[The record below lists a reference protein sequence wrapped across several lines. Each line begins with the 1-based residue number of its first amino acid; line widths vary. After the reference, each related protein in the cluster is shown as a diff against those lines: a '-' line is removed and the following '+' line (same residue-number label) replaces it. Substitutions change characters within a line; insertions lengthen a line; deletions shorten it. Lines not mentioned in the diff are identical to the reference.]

1 MKQDNSYHMPRR
13 ILLSTFL
20 VGFAATA
27 PTFCVPPMEH
37 ILKEQL
43 FLTHTQTSL
52 LFVAPILMLAAV
64 AIPAGLV
71 ADRIGIKKAT
81 GIGLIV
87 MAIGA
92 IMRGTATDFQSLLVF
107 TFIYGVGAGWILP
120 NLPKIVSTFVRRD
133 KAIVVTGVISLGIP
147 IGMALGLAI
156 TMPVIWPIT
165 NSYQGVFF
173 IWSIPAV
180 IVTVLWWA
188 LVKEPRKSFTNS
200 QGLETQTTSFRTVLS
215 HKPLLLLSALMFLHN
230 FFTLTWMGWSPVLMM
245 MKGASPSSAG
255 LITSIALWSYIPAYL
270 LMPRLSYKL
279 GVRKPFLWIPSVVL
293 AIAAW
298 GATQVSVTASWF
310 LMALVGIANGTRF
323 ITLLALPVEMMDHKE
338 VGTASGIVISIGFA
352 GGVIGPLIGGNIL
365 DNTQSLDLSFMVLMG
380 VSLVTAFLVS
390 RLPETG
396 PRRRT

>member
-1 MKQDNSYHMPRR
+1 MPRR
-13 ILLSTFL
+13 ILFSTLL

-71 ADRIGIKKAT
+71 ADRIGVRKAT
-81 GIGLIV
+81 GIGLIIT
-87 MAIGA
+87 AIGA
-92 IMRGTATDFQSLLVF
+92 ILRGTATDPQGLLAF
-107 TFIYGVGAGWILP
+107 TFIYGFGGGWILP
-120 NLPKIVSTFVRRD
+120 NIPKIVSTVVQRD
-133 KAIVVTGVISLGIP
+133 KATVVTGVISSGIP
-147 IGMALGLAI
+147 IGMALGLAL
-156 TMPVIWPIT
+156 TMPVIWPMT

-173 IWSIPAV
+173 IWSIPLAV
-180 IVTVLWWA
+180 VTVQWWV
-188 LVKEPRKSFTNS
+188 LVREPRKSS
-200 QGLETQTTSFRTVLS
+200 ALLELSKIRTTSFRTVLLY
-215 HKPLLLLSALMFLHN
+215 KPLLLVSALMFLHN
-230 FFTLTWMGWSPVLMM
+230 FFVLTWNGWSPVLMM

-255 LITSIALWSYIPAYL
+255 LIASIALWSYIPAYI
-270 LMPRLSYKL
+270 LMPRLSYRL
-279 GVRKPFLWIPSVVL
+279 GIRKPFLWIPSVVL

-323 ITLLALPVEMMDHKE
+323 ITLLALPVEMMHKRE

-352 GGVIGPLIGGNIL
+352 GGVVGPLIGGAIL

-380 VSLVTAFLVS
+380 ASLAAAFLAS
-390 RLPETG
+390 RLSEKG
-396 PRRRT
+396 GEHRI

>member
-1 MKQDNSYHMPRR
+1 MPRR
-13 ILLSTFL
+13 ILFSTFL
-20 VGFAATA
+20 VGFAVTA

-71 ADRIGIKKAT
+71 ADKIGVRKAT
-81 GIGLIV
+81 GVGLIIMTV
-87 MAIGA
+87 GA
-92 IMRGTATDFQSLLVF
+92 IMRGTATDSLGLLAF
-107 TFIYGVGAGWILP
+107 TFIYGFGGGWILP
-120 NLPKIVSTFVRRD
+120 NIPKIASTFVQRD
-133 KAIVVTGVISLGIP
+133 KATVVTGVISSGIP
-147 IGMALGLAI
+147 IGMALGLAL
-156 TMPVIWPIT
+156 TMPVIWPVT
-165 NSYQGVFF
+165 NSYQGVFL
-173 IWSIPAV
+173 IWSIPVA

-188 LVKEPRKSFTNS
+188 LVREPHKSSTILELSKER
-200 QGLETQTTSFRTVLS
+200 TTSFRTVLLY
-215 HKPLLLLSALMFLHN
+215 KPLLMVSALMFLHN
-230 FFTLTWMGWSPVLMM
+230 FFVLTWNGWSPVLMM

-255 LITSIALWSYIPAYL
+255 LIASIALWSYIPAYI
-270 LMPRLSYKL
+270 LMPRLSYRL

-323 ITLLALPVEMMDHKE
+323 ITLLALPVEMMHKRE

-352 GGVIGPLIGGNIL
+352 GGVVGPLIGGAIL

-380 VSLVTAFLVS
+380 ASLAAAFLAS
-390 RLPETG
+390 RLSEKG
-396 PRRRT
+396 GEHRI

>member
-1 MKQDNSYHMPRR
+1 MKQDNTNYMPRR
-13 ILLSTFL
+13 ILLATFL

-27 PTFCVPPMEH
+27 PTFCVPPMEP

-52 LFVAPILMLAAV
+52 LFVAPILMLAAI

-71 ADRIGIKKAT
+71 ADKIGVKKAT
-81 GIGLIV
+81 GIGLII

-92 IMRGTATDFQSLLVF
+92 IMRSTATDSPSLLTF
-107 TFIYGVGAGWILP
+107 TFIYGFGGGWILP
-120 NLPKIVSTFVRRD
+120 NLPKIVSTFVQRD
-133 KAIVVTGVISLGIP
+133 KATVVTGVISSGIP
-147 IGMALGLAI
+147 IGMASGLSL
-156 TMPVIWPIT
+156 TMPVIWPVT

-173 IWSIPAV
+173 IWSMPVV

-188 LVKEPRKSFTNS
+188 LVREPRKSSANS
-200 QGLETQTTSFRTVLS
+200 EVLKTQTTSFKTILS
-215 HKPLLLLSALMFLHN
+215 NKPLLLVSALMFLHR
-230 FFTLTWMGWSPVLMM
+230 FFVLTWNGWSPLLMM

-255 LITSIALWSYIPAYL
+255 LIASIALWSYIPAYI
-270 LMPRLSYKL
+270 LMPRLSYRL

-323 ITLLALPVEMMDHKE
+323 ITLLALPVEMMHKRE

-352 GGVIGPLIGGNIL
+352 GGVVGPLIGGAIL

-380 VSLVTAFLVS
+380 ASLVAAFLAS
-390 RLPETG
+390 RLPENEG
-396 PRRRT
+396 RA

>member
-1 MKQDNSYHMPRR
+1 MPRR

-37 ILKEQL
+37 ILKQQL
-43 FLTHTQTSL
+43 SLTHTQTSL
-52 LFVAPILMLAAV
+52 LFVAPIIMLATV

-71 ADRIGIKKAT
+71 ADRIGVKNAT

-92 IMRGTATDFQSLLVF
+92 IMRGTATDSQSMLAF
-107 TFIYGVGAGWILP
+107 TFIYGFGGGWILP
-120 NLPKIVSTFVRRD
+120 NLPKIVSTFVQRD
-133 KAIVVTGVISLGIP
+133 KATVVTGVISSGMP
-147 IGMALGLAI
+147 VGMALGLAL

-173 IWSIPAV
+173 IWSIPVV

-188 LVKEPRKSFTNS
+188 LVKEPRKSSANS
-200 QGLETQTTSFRTVLS
+200 QGLRTQTTSFRTVLS
-215 HKPLLLLSALMFLHN
+215 NKPLLLVSSLMFLHN
-230 FFTLTWMGWSPVLMM
+230 FFVLTWNGWSPALMM

-255 LITSIALWSYIPAYL
+255 LIASIALWSYIPAYL

-293 AIAAW
+293 ALTSW
-298 GATQVSVTASWF
+298 GATRVTVTASWF

-323 ITLLALPVEMMDHKE
+323 VTLLALPVEMMDKKE

-365 DNTQSLDLSFMVLMG
+365 DNTQSLDLSLMVLMG
-380 VSLVTAFLVS
+380 VSLVAAFLVS

-396 PRRRT
+396 LGRRT

>member
-1 MKQDNSYHMPRR
+1 MPRR
-13 ILLSTFL
+13 VLFSTFA

-52 LFVAPILMLAAV
+52 LFVAPIIMLAAI

-71 ADRIGIKKAT
+71 ADRIGVKKAT

-92 IMRGTATDFQSLLVF
+92 IMRGTATDFQSLLAF
-107 TFIYGVGAGWILP
+107 TFVYGFGGGWILP
-120 NLPKIVSTFVRRD
+120 NLPKIVRTFVQRD
-133 KAIVVTGVISLGIP
+133 KATVVTGVISSGLP
-147 IGMALGLAI
+147 LGMALGLAL
-156 TMPVIWPIT
+156 TMPVIWPVT

-173 IWSIPAV
+173 IWSIPVV
-180 IVTVLWWA
+180 IVTVIWWA
-188 LVKEPRKSFTNS
+188 LVKEPRKSS
-200 QGLETQTTSFRTVLS
+200 ADSEVLETQTTSFRTVLS
-215 HKPLLLLSALMFLHN
+215 NKQLWFVSALMFLHN
-230 FFTLTWMGWSPVLMM
+230 FFVFTWNGWSPVLML
-245 MKGASPSSAG
+245 MKGASPSLAG
-255 LITSIALWSYIPAYL
+255 LIASTALWTCIPAYL

-323 ITLLALPVEMMDHKE
+323 ITLLALPAEMMDKKE

-352 GGVIGPLIGGNIL
+352 GGVIGPLVGGYIL

-380 VSLVTAFLVS
+380 LSLVTAFLAS
-390 RLPETG
+390 RMLEIG

>member
-1 MKQDNSYHMPRR
+1 MPRR
-13 ILLSTFL
+13 ILFSTFL
-20 VGFAATA
+20 VGFAVTA

-71 ADRIGIKKAT
+71 ADRIGVRKAT
-81 GIGLIV
+81 GIGLIIT
-87 MAIGA
+87 AIGA
-92 IMRGTATDFQSLLVF
+92 ILRGTATDPQGLLAF
-107 TFIYGVGAGWILP
+107 TFIYGFGGGWILP
-120 NLPKIVSTFVRRD
+120 NIPKIVSTVVQRD
-133 KAIVVTGVISLGIP
+133 KATVVTGVISSGIP
-147 IGMALGLAI
+147 IGMALGLAL
-156 TMPVIWPIT
+156 TMPVIWPMT

-173 IWSIPAV
+173 IWSIPLAV
-180 IVTVLWWA
+180 VTVQWWV
-188 LVKEPRKSFTNS
+188 LVREPRKSS
-200 QGLETQTTSFRTVLS
+200 ALLELSKIRTTSFRTVLLY
-215 HKPLLLLSALMFLHN
+215 KPLLLVSALMFLHN
-230 FFTLTWMGWSPVLMM
+230 FFVLTWNGWSPVLMM

-255 LITSIALWSYIPAYL
+255 LIASIALWSYIPAYI
-270 LMPRLSYKL
+270 LMPRLSYRL
-279 GVRKPFLWIPSVVL
+279 GIRKPFLWIPSVVL

-323 ITLLALPVEMMDHKE
+323 ITLLALPVEMMHKRE

-352 GGVIGPLIGGNIL
+352 GGVVGPLIGGAIL

-380 VSLVTAFLVS
+380 ASLVAAFLAS
-390 RLPETG
+390 RLPENG
-396 PRRRT
+396 GRA